1 MVNGAW
7 LLTAE
12 CEFEDVSEFKAFNW
26 YQLLNVDIDNMPEDD
41 LFSLQN
47 KLYEIGY
54 IWLVEQ
60 LISSKK
66 EIKCIEIRFFHNGS
80 NEYQSLA

>member
-1 MVNGAW
+1 
-7 LLTAE
+7 
-12 CEFEDVSEFKAFNW
+12 
-26 YQLLNVDIDNMPEDD
+26 MPEDD

-54 IWLVEQ
+54 IWLAEQ
-60 LISSKK
+60 LNSSKK